1 MENLYLITGD
11 ETYEKEECLQKIKEQ
26 FGELVKGINYIVLD
40 KDNISNLES
49 EINTYP
55 FGYSKKLIIV
65 KLENKSSK
73 DDEEESKKSEFLTE
87 SLEDTL
93 LSFDESVCVVFIG
106 DFNQRSKIYKIV
118 SQKGKC
124 YSFEKKKENE
134 IISWC
139 ASKFSENNI
148 SISNQDVMY
157 LVNLCGTEKQILKNE
172 MDKLFGYATYSKV
185 IKKEDIDKLCVK
197 TSDVI
202 IFDLTDSLGTKNV
215 KNALICLNELIENKE
230 PIQKIVIMIAKHFK
244 SLLVTKIATEQN
256 LNVMNELGTKSTYAT
271 NKYKE
276 QARRFSKQELVNMI
290 KKLAKLDVDSK
301 IGKID
306 LKIGLEKIICEQ

>member
-1 MENLYLITGD
+1 M
-11 ETYEKEECLQKIKEQ
+11 
-26 FGELVKGINYIVLD
+26 
-40 KDNISNLES
+40 
-49 EINTYP
+49 
-55 FGYSKKLIIV
+55 
-65 KLENKSSK
+65 
-73 DDEEESKKSEFLTE
+73 
-87 SLEDTL
+87 
-93 LSFDESVCVVFIG
+93 CVVFIG

-230 PIQKIVIMIAKHFK
+230 PIPKIVIMIAKHFK
-244 SLLVTKIATEQN
+244 SLLVTKIAAEQN
-256 LNVMNELGTKSTYAT
+256 LNVMNELGTKSTYAA

-276 QARRFSKQELVNMI
+276 QARRFSKEELVNMI

>member
-93 LSFDESVCVVFIG
+93 LSLDESVCVVFIG

-139 ASKFSENNI
+139 ASEFSENNI

-215 KNALICLNELIENKE
+215 KNALICLNELIENKG